1 MTNNFKDTS
10 LQQPFA
16 TYSAA
21 SPTQQAAIDALIKD
35 IKPLDDASVQNFGA
49 STLAKLAKLTG

>member
-10 LQQPFA
+10 LQKPFA

-21 SPTQQAAIDALIKD
+21 SPAQQAAIDAIVKD
-35 IKPLDDASVQNFGA
+35 IKPIDDASIQNFGA
-49 STLAKLAKLTG
+49 STVAKMGKLTG